1 MALLKRVSLAV
12 VNAGVSANIVT
23 RQFGQ
28 VVDFDVT
35 HPGPNQGF
43 LGFTVLVCFPNRV
56 RVIAVVPNGKPAS
69 RWSSVRGGGRFRRAT
84 L

>member
-1 MALLKRVSLAV
+1 LKRDSLAV
-12 VNAGVSANIVT
+12 VDAGVRANVVI

-28 VVDFDVT
+28 VIDFDVS

-43 LGFTVLVCFPNRV
+43 LGFTVLVCFPNQ
-56 RVIAVVPNGKPAS
+56 VIAVVSNGKPAI
-69 RWSSVRGGGRFRRAT
+69 RWSSVRGGGRFRRVT